1 VRVRVKICC
10 IADAAEAAQAV
21 AAGADLLGLVSAM
34 PSGPGI
40 LDEGAIARIAA
51 GVPPGVTA
59 VLLTAAT
66 EVDALVDQQ
75 HRTGVGA
82 LQLVNPVAPADLAAL
97 RRSLPGI
104 GLLQVVHVE
113 EPGAEARAEAAAPA
127 VDALLLDSG
136 RPSASVPTLG
146 GTGRVHDWQV
156 SARIAARTDRPV
168 LLAGGLTPA
177 NVGAA
182 VHLVRPFGVDVCSG
196 VRREGRLDPDLVAA
210 FGAAV
215 ARAGG

>member
-1 VRVRVKICC
+1 MRVRVKICC